1 MNFRRLHIVGASGSG
16 TTTLGQALATALGY
30 RPFDA
35 DHYYWLPTQPPF
47 KEKRDPAERLRFILN
62 DLSSC
67 DRSIVSG
74 SVVGWGEE
82 LESGFDLI
90 VFLSIPRELR
100 LARLRSRELLRSGF
114 INEEFITWAAGYDDD
129 LPQPVTRNRRRHE
142 AWLAART
149 CSILRLDGDLT
160 VPERVAEVLAHGRSA
175 PAQRVGLPSESL
187 SRL

>member
-1 MNFRRLHIVGASGSG
+1 MIHRRLHIVGASGSG

-30 RPFDA
+30 RQFDA
-35 DHYYWLPTQPPF
+35 DSYYWLPTQPPF
-47 KEKRDPAERLRFILN
+47 KEKRDKAERLRLLLG

-90 VFLSIPRELR
+90 VFLSIPRALR
-100 LARLRSRELLRSGF
+100 LARLRNRELLRYGS

-129 LPQPVTRNRRRHE
+129 IPQPVTRNRRRHE
-142 AWLAART
+142 AWLAARS

-160 VPERVAEVLAHGRSA
+160 VPERVAEVLAHGQSA
-175 PAQRVGLPSESL
+175 QTHRVGLGSESL
-187 SRL
+187 SRP